1 MVARAAQRLAASA
14 FLAAA
19 CAAAPSAAAMSTEEA
34 YAAIPNRRTTFEPPA
49 SKLPPAQSESLQRLF
64 AFTDRGVVLRV
75 QGMAARRNGD
85 AQETRRVLDGY
96 DALIEETRAAR
107 MAPEV
112 VAARDQV
119 VEALQMHRRFLASR
133 PTGFT
138 FPRAE
143 LASTP
148 DVSQASRKLQGA
160 YGALVKS
167 FPGESPKHKQSFYD
181 YLCAL
186 DYL

>member
-1 MVARAAQRLAASA
+1 MAARAAQRLAVLA

-19 CAAAPSAAAMSTEEA
+19 CAAAPAAAMTTEEA
-34 YAAIPNRRTTFEPPA
+34 YAAIPHRRTTFEPPA

-85 AQETRRVLDGY
+85 AKETKRVLDAY
-96 DALIEETRAAR
+96 DALIEEAR
-107 MAPEV
+107 GASLAPQA

-119 VEALQMHRRFLASR
+119 VEALQMHRKFLATR
-133 PTGFT
+133 PPGFT
-138 FPRAE
+138 FARAE

-160 YGALVKS
+160 YGTLMRS

-186 DYL
+186 DFL

>member
-1 MVARAAQRLAASA
+1 
-14 FLAAA
+14 
-19 CAAAPSAAAMSTEEA
+19 
-34 YAAIPNRRTTFEPPA
+34 
-49 SKLPPAQSESLQRLF
+49 
-64 AFTDRGVVLRV
+64 
-75 QGMAARRNGD
+75 
-85 AQETRRVLDGY
+85 
-96 DALIEETRAAR
+96 
-107 MAPEV
+107 
-112 VAARDQV
+112 
-119 VEALQMHRRFLASR
+119 MHRKFLASR

-160 YGALVKS
+160 YGALMKS

>member
-1 MVARAAQRLAASA
+1 MVARAAQGLAALA
-14 FLAAA
+14 LLAAA
-19 CAAAPSAAAMSTEEA
+19 CAAAPAAAMTTEEA
-34 YAAIPNRRTTFEPPA
+34 YAAIPHRRTTFEPPA
-49 SKLPPAQSESLQRLF
+49 SGLPPAQSESLQRLF

-75 QGMAARRNGD
+75 QSMVARRNGD
-85 AQETRRVLDGY
+85 AKETKRVLDGY
-96 DALIEETRAAR
+96 DALIEETRTAR

-112 VAARDQV
+112 VTARDQV
-119 VEALQMHRRFLASR
+119 VEALQMHRKFLASR

-160 YGALVKS
+160 YGALMKS